1 MFNFLANR
9 SFLEKISYKSWII
22 LIVILT
28 IPTFY
33 QLIRPGFF
41 FMQDDL
47 QAMRVH
53 QMFRCL
59 QDFQIPCRWVPDMGY
74 QYGYPQFLYYPPS
87 VYYLGAL
94 IHLFAVQIIDSV
106 KILFI
111 FGYILSTLFMFIF
124 LKAFFDGESKEK
136 RFVST
141 TLPAF
146 LGAMLYTYIPYKAL
160 EVYVRG
166 ALNEFWSLVFFPLI
180 FWAIYQLISK
190 QKLKYVIFLAL
201 STAAL
206 MLTHNLMT
214 LIFAPLSI
222 LWCLSLLVLKKTWK
236 VIPKIF
242 LGGLLGIGLA
252 AFFTLP
258 VIFEGKYAH
267 LETLV
272 GGYFDYRQ
280 HFVSINRLLISNQF
294 GYGSSG
300 FGQDNNLT
308 LSTGQIQWMVALF
321 GFILA
326 PFFLKKHKNIAILV
340 IINSLV
346 ELVVLFLIHQKSSF
360 IWERIPIMVYLQFPW
375 RFLTDSIFLLSFLG
389 AGTIFFISQIN
400 IKGAKIFA
408 TLILIGI
415 FLLHAQFFKPKE
427 WFGISDKDKFSG
439 PFWEKEL
446 TISIFD
452 YLPAYAEL
460 PPNKIAP
467 DTPEVLEGKVRFITY
482 RKGSNYQIGEVEARE
497 DSVIRLPLFDFPG
510 MRVTVDGKVVG
521 HKNDDCRGEEYCLGL
536 ITFDLPQGSHLIK
549 AQLMDT
555 QIRSIGNIITLTS
568 FLLLLVLVG
577 KNYGYKK
584 VHL

>member
-1 MFNFLANR
+1 MFNFLEIR
-9 SFLEKISYKSWII
+9 SYKFWAIC
-22 LIVILT
+22 IVVLT

-47 QAMRVH
+47 QAMRVY
-53 QMFRCL
+53 QMFACFK
-59 QDFQIPCRWVPDMGY
+59 DFQIPCRWVPDMGY

-87 VYYLGAL
+87 VYYLAAL
-94 IHLFAVQIIDSV
+94 IHLFGIQIIDSV

-111 FGYILSTLFMFIF
+111 LGYIFSTLSMFIF
-124 LKAFFDGESKEK
+124 LKAFFDGESKVK
-136 RFVST
+136 NFVNT

-146 LGAMLYTYIPYKAL
+146 FGAMLYTYVPYKAL

-180 FWAIYQLISK
+180 FWAIYQLIYK
-190 QKLKYVIFLAL
+190 QKLKYIIFLAF
-201 STAAL
+201 SIAAL

-222 LWCLSLLVLKKTWK
+222 IWCLSLVFLKKTWRA
-236 VIPKIF
+236 IPKIL

-258 VIFEGKYAH
+258 VIFEGRYAH

-280 HFVSINRLLISNQF
+280 HFVSLYRLFVSNNF

-308 LSTGQIQWMVALF
+308 LSTGQIHWVVALI
-321 GFILA
+321 GLILS
-326 PFFLKKHKNIAILV
+326 FLFLKKHRDIAIL
-340 IINSLV
+340 IIIFSLA
-346 ELVVLFLIHQKSSF
+346 ELGVLFLIHQKSSF
-360 IWERIPIMVYLQFPW
+360 IWEKLPILMYLQFPW
-375 RFLTDSIFLLSFLG
+375 RFLTDSIFLLSIIG
-389 AGTIFFISQIN
+389 SATIFFISQIN
-400 IKGAKIFA
+400 KNFAKIFA
-408 TLILIGI
+408 ILILIGI
-415 FLLHAQFFKPKE
+415 FILHSHFFNPKE

-452 YLPAYAEL
+452 YLPIYAKL

-467 DTPEVLEGKVRFITY
+467 AIPEVLEGEVKFISY
-482 RKGSNYQIGEVEARE
+482 KKGSNYQSGEVEVKKN
-497 DSVIRLPLFDFPG
+497 SVIRLPLFDFPG
-510 MRVTVDGKVVG
+510 MEARVDGKKVT
-521 HKNDDCRGEEYCLGL
+521 HWNNDCSKQEFCLGL
-536 ITFDLPQGSHLIK
+536 ITFSIAKGNHIISAKLK
-549 AQLMDT
+549 DT
-555 QIRSIGNIITLTS
+555 PVRSISNIITLIS
-568 FLLLLVLVG
+568 LFVVIGIFFLKINDKSLS
-577 KNYGYKK
+577 
-584 VHL
+584 

>member
-1 MFNFLANR
+1 MFNFL
-9 SFLEKISYKSWII
+9 EKKSYKFWII
-22 LIVILT
+22 LIAILT

-33 QLIRPGFF
+33 RLIRPGFF

-47 QAMRVH
+47 QAMRIH
-53 QMFRCL
+53 QMFRCF

-94 IHLFAVQIIDSV
+94 IHLFGIQIIDSV

-111 FGYILSTLFMFIF
+111 LGYIFSTLAMFIF
-124 LKAFFDGESKEK
+124 LKAFFDGESREK
-136 RFVST
+136 KFIST

-146 LGAMLYTYIPYKAL
+146 FGAMLYTYVPYKAL

-190 QKLKYVIFLAL
+190 QKLKYIIFLAL
-201 STAAL
+201 SIATL

-214 LIFAPLSI
+214 LIFMPLATV
-222 LWCLSLLVLKKTWK
+222 WCFSLLILKKTWGT
-236 VIPKIF
+236 IPKIF
-242 LGGLLGIGLA
+242 LGGLLGVGLA

-280 HFVSINRLLISNQF
+280 HFVSLNRLFISNEF

-308 LSTGQIQWMVALF
+308 LSTGQIHWVIVLIGLIF
-321 GFILA
+321 SFV
-326 PFFLKKHKNIAILV
+326 FLRKQKNIAVL
-340 IINSLV
+340 IIIFTFV
-346 ELVVLFLIHQKSSF
+346 EVVVLFLIHQKSSF
-360 IWERIPIMVYLQFPW
+360 IWEKLPIMMYLQFPW
-375 RFLTDSIFLLSFLG
+375 RFLTNSIFLLSILG
-389 AGTIFFISQIN
+389 AAVAFFVAQIN
-400 IKGAKIFA
+400 SRFAKIFVI
-408 TLILIGI
+408 LILIGI
-415 FLLHAQFFKPKE
+415 FILHAQFFQPKE

-439 PFWEKEL
+439 PFWEKQL

-452 YLPAYAEL
+452 YLPIYAKL

-467 DTPEVLEGKVRFITY
+467 DIPEVLEGEVQFISY
-482 RKGSNYQIGEVEARE
+482 KKGSNFQTGEVWAIQ

-510 MRVTVDGKVVG
+510 MVVIIDGQKIA
-521 HKNDDCRGEEYCLGL
+521 HKNNDCRGQEYCLGL
-536 ITFDLPQGSHLIK
+536 ITFDLPAGHHFIK
-549 AQLMDT
+549 SQLMDT
-555 QIRSIGNIITLTS
+555 QIRSIGNIITLVS
-568 FLLLLVLVG
+568 FILLLILTG
-577 KNYGYKK
+577 KNYGHKK
-584 VHL
+584 IHP

>member
-1 MFNFLANR
+1 MLR
-9 SFLEKISYKSWII
+9 SYKFWIFLT
-22 LIVILT
+22 LIFT

-33 QLIRPGFF
+33 QLMRPGFF

-47 QAMRVH
+47 QAMRIH
-53 QMFRCL
+53 QMFRCF

-94 IHLFAVQIIDSV
+94 FHLFGVQIIDSV

-111 FGYILSTLFMFIF
+111 LGYIFSTLAMFIF
-124 LKAFFDGESKEK
+124 LKAFFDGEAKEK
-136 RFVST
+136 KFVST

-146 LGAMLYTYIPYKAL
+146 FGAMLYTYIPYKAL

-190 QKLKYVIFLAL
+190 KKLKYIIFLAL
-201 STAAL
+201 SIAGL
-206 MLTHNLMT
+206 LLTHNLMT
-214 LIFAPLSI
+214 LIFVPLAVF
-222 LWCLSLLVLKKTWK
+222 WCLALLILKKSWK
-236 VIPKIF
+236 TIPKIF
-242 LGGLLGIGLA
+242 LGGVLGVGLA

-280 HFVSINRLLISNQF
+280 HFVPIYKLFISNNF

-308 LSTGQIQWMVALF
+308 LSTGQIQWVVALI
-321 GFILA
+321 GLVLSFI
-326 PFFLKKHKNIAILV
+326 FLKKQRNIAIL
-340 IINSLV
+340 IILFSIV
-346 ELVVLFLIHQKSSF
+346 ELGVLFFIHQKSSF
-360 IWERIPIMVYLQFPW
+360 IWEKLPILVYLQFPW

-389 AGTIFFISQIN
+389 SAAAFFISQIN
-400 IKGAKIFA
+400 ARYAKIFMIL
-408 TLILIGI
+408 TLLGI
-415 FLLHAQFFKPKE
+415 FILHFQFFQAKE

-439 PFWEKEL
+439 PFWEKGL

-452 YLPAYAEL
+452 YLPIYAKL
-460 PPNKIAP
+460 PPNKKAP
-467 DTPEVLEGKVRFITY
+467 DTPEVLEGKVKFINY
-482 RKGSNYQIGEVEARE
+482 KKGSNYQLGETESAVN
-497 DSVIRLPLFDFPG
+497 SLVRLPLFDFPG
-510 MRVTVDGKVVG
+510 MKVTVDGKAVE
-521 HKNDDCRGEEYCLGL
+521 HKNNDCRGQEYCLGL
-536 ITFDLPQGSHLIK
+536 ITFNLPAGRHKIL
-549 AQLMDT
+549 AQLTDT
-555 QIRSIGNIITLTS
+555 PIRSIGNMITLTS
-568 FLLLLVLVG
+568 FILLLVLVYL
-577 KNYGYKK
+577 NYGYKK
-584 VHL
+584 ADS

>member
-1 MFNFLANR
+1 MLR
-9 SFLEKISYKSWII
+9 SYKFW
-22 LIVILT
+22 VILTLIFT

-33 QLIRPGFF
+33 QLMRPGFF

-53 QMFRCL
+53 QMFRCF

-94 IHLFAVQIIDSV
+94 FHLFGIQIIDSV

-111 FGYILSTLFMFIF
+111 LGYIFSTLAMFIF
-124 LKAFFDGESKEK
+124 LKAFFDGEAKEK
-136 RFVST
+136 KFVST

-146 LGAMLYTYIPYKAL
+146 FGAMLYTYIPYKAL

-180 FWAIYQLISK
+180 FWAIYQLISRK
-190 QKLKYVIFLAL
+190 KLKYIIFLAL
-201 STAAL
+201 STAGL
-206 MLTHNLMT
+206 LLTHNLMT
-214 LIFAPLSI
+214 LIFAPLAI
-222 LWCLSLLVLKKTWK
+222 FWCLALLTLKKSWRT
-236 VIPKIF
+236 IPKIF
-242 LGGLLGIGLA
+242 LGGVLGIGLA

-280 HFVSINRLLISNQF
+280 HFVSLNRLFISNNF

-308 LSTGQIQWMVALF
+308 LSTGQIQWAVALI
-321 GFILA
+321 GLILS
-326 PFFLKKHKNIAILV
+326 FVFLKKQRNIAIL
-340 IINSLV
+340 IILFSII
-346 ELVVLFLIHQKSSF
+346 ELGVLFLIHQKSSF
-360 IWERIPIMVYLQFPW
+360 IWAKLPILVYLQFPW

-389 AGTIFFISQIN
+389 SATVFFISKIS
-400 IKGAKIFA
+400 IRFTKIFVI
-408 TLILIGI
+408 LILLGI
-415 FLLHAQFFKPKE
+415 FILHIQFFQAKE

-439 PFWEKEL
+439 PFWEKQL

-452 YLPAYAEL
+452 YLPIYAKL
-460 PPNKIAP
+460 PPNKKAP
-467 DTPEVLEGKVRFITY
+467 NKPEVLEGQVQFINY
-482 RKGSNYQIGEVEARE
+482 QKGSDYQVGETESAE
-497 DSVIRLPLFDFPG
+497 NSVVRLPLFDFPG
-510 MRVTVDGKVVG
+510 MKVTVDGKVIE
-521 HKNDDCRGEEYCLGL
+521 HKNNDCRGQEYCLGL
-536 ITFDLPQGSHLIK
+536 ITFNLPAGRHKIL
-549 AQLMDT
+549 AQLTDT
-555 QIRSIGNIITLTS
+555 PIRSIGNMITLAS
-568 FLLLLVLVG
+568 FILLLVLVYLS
-577 KNYGYKK
+577 YGYKK
-584 VHL
+584 ADS

>member
-1 MFNFLANR
+1 
-9 SFLEKISYKSWII
+9 
-22 LIVILT
+22 
-28 IPTFY
+28 
-33 QLIRPGFF
+33 
-41 FMQDDL
+41 MQDDL

-53 QMFRCL
+53 QMFACFK
-59 QDFQIPCRWVPDMGY
+59 DFQIPCRWVPDMGY

-94 IHLFAVQIIDSV
+94 IHLFGIQIIDSV

-111 FGYILSTLFMFIF
+111 LGYIFSALAMFIF
-124 LKAFFDGESKEK
+124 LKAFFDGESPEK
-136 RFVST
+136 NFVST

-146 LGAMLYTYIPYKAL
+146 FGTMLYTYIPYKAL

-166 ALNEFWSLVFFPLI
+166 ALNEFWSLIFFPLI

-201 STAAL
+201 SIAAL

-214 LIFAPLSI
+214 FIFAPLAI
-222 LWCLSLLVLKKTWK
+222 LWCLSLLILKKTWK
-236 VIPKIF
+236 TIPKIF
-242 LGGLLGIGLA
+242 LGGLLGVGLA

-280 HFVSINRLLISNQF
+280 HFVSINRLFISNQF

-308 LSTGQIQWMVALF
+308 LSTGQIHWVVALI
-321 GFILA
+321 GLILA
-326 PFFLKKHKNIAILV
+326 FVYFKRYKNITILV
-340 IINSLV
+340 IVFSIA
-346 ELVVLFLIHQKSSF
+346 ELGVLFLIHQKSSF
-360 IWERIPIMVYLQFPW
+360 IWEKLPFMQYLQFPW
-375 RFLTDSIFLLSFLG
+375 RLLANSIFLLSLLG
-389 AGTIFFISQIN
+389 SATAFFISQIN
-400 IKGAKIFA
+400 KTYVKIF
-408 TLILIGI
+408 TILILMII
-415 FLLHAQFFKPKE
+415 FLLHAHFYQPKE

-452 YLPAYAEL
+452 YLPIYAKL
-460 PPNKIAP
+460 PPNKKAP
-467 DTPEVLEGKVRFITY
+467 ATPEVLEGEVQFISY
-482 RKGSNYQIGEVEARE
+482 KKGSNYQLGEIEVKGTG
-497 DSVIRLPLFDFPG
+497 VVRLPLFDFPG
-510 MRVTVDGKVVG
+510 MEVKIDGKKVS
-521 HKNDDCRGEEYCLGL
+521 HRHDDCRGQEYCLGL
-536 ITFDLPQGSHLIK
+536 ITFDLPAGYHLIK
-549 AQLMDT
+549 AQLIDT
-555 QIRSIGNIITLTS
+555 QIRKIGNIITLIS
-568 FLLLLVLVG
+568 FILLLVLVG

-584 VHL
+584 VYP

>member
-1 MFNFLANR
+1 MNILHSLENR
-9 SFLEKISYKSWII
+9 SYKFWII
-22 LIVILT
+22 LILIFT
-28 IPTFY
+28 IPTFS

-53 QMFRCL
+53 QMFKCL

-94 IHLFAVQIIDSV
+94 LHLFSIQIIDSV

-111 FGYILSTLFMFIF
+111 LGYIFSTLSMFIF
-124 LKAFFDGESKEK
+124 LKAFFDGESNEK
-136 RFVST
+136 KFVST

-146 LGAMLYTYIPYKAL
+146 FGAMLYTYVPYKAL

-180 FWAIYQLISK
+180 FWAIYQLVTK
-190 QKLKYVIFLAL
+190 QKLKYIIFLAL
-201 STAAL
+201 SVAGL
-206 MLTHNLMT
+206 MITHNLMT
-214 LIFAPLSI
+214 LIFTPLAI
-222 LWCLSLLVLKKTWK
+222 VWYLSLLILKRAWK
-236 VIPKIF
+236 SIPKIF
-242 LGGLLGIGLA
+242 LGGLLGAGLA

-258 VIFEGKYAH
+258 VMFEGRYVH

-280 HFVSINRLLISNQF
+280 HFVSLYRLFISNNF

-308 LSTGQIQWMVALF
+308 LSTGQIQWMVALL
-321 GFILA
+321 GLILSFIFIKRA
-326 PFFLKKHKNIAILV
+326 KNIVVLV
-340 IINSLV
+340 MIFSAL
-346 ELVVLFLIHQKSSF
+346 EFLVLFLIHQKSSF
-360 IWERIPIMVYLQFPW
+360 IWEKLPVMMYLQFPW

-389 AGTIFFISQIN
+389 AATVFFIAQVN
-400 IKGAKIFA
+400 KNFAKVFA
-408 TLILIGI
+408 VLILIGI
-415 FLLHAQFFKPKE
+415 LLLHAQFFRSKE

-452 YLPAYAEL
+452 YLPIYAKL
-460 PPNKIAP
+460 PPNKKAP
-467 DTPEVLEGKVRFITY
+467 ELPEVLEGDVQFINY
-482 RKGSNYQIGEVEARE
+482 KKGSNYQKGEVEVKE
-497 DSVIRLPLFDFPG
+497 NSVIRLPLLDFPG

-521 HKNDDCRGEEYCLGL
+521 HRNNDCRGEEYCWGL
-536 ITFDLPQGSHLIK
+536 ITFDLPAGRHFIK
-549 AQLMDT
+549 AKLMDT
-555 QIRSIGNIITLTS
+555 QIRSIGNIITLIS
-568 FLLLLVLVG
+568 FILLLVLIG
-577 KNYGYKK
+577 KNYGHKK
-584 VHL
+584 IYP

>member
-28 IPTFY
+28 IPSFY

-53 QMFRCL
+53 QMFRCF
-59 QDFQIPCRWVPDMGY
+59 QDLQIPCRWVPDMGY

-94 IHLFAVQIIDSV
+94 IHLFGVQIIDSV

-111 FGYILSTLFMFIF
+111 LGYILSTLSMFIF

-141 TLPAF
+141 TLPAVF
-146 LGAMLYTYIPYKAL
+146 GVMLYTYIPYKAL

-190 QKLKYVIFLAL
+190 QKLKYVIFLSL
-201 STAAL
+201 SIAAL

-214 LIFAPLSI
+214 LIFAPLAI
-222 LWCLSLLVLKKTWK
+222 FWCLSLLILKKTGK

-242 LGGLLGIGLA
+242 LGGLLGVGLA

-258 VIFEGKYAH
+258 VIFESQYAH
-267 LETLV
+267 LDTLI

-280 HFVSINRLLISNQF
+280 HFVSLNRLFISNQF

-308 LSTGQIQWMVALF
+308 LSTGQIQWVVALIGLILSF
-321 GFILA
+321 MFIKRA
-326 PFFLKKHKNIAILV
+326 KNIAILV
-340 IINSLV
+340 IIFSTL
-346 ELVVLFLIHQKSSF
+346 ELGVLFLIHQKSSF
-360 IWERIPIMVYLQFPW
+360 IWEKVPIMVYLQFPW

-400 IKGAKIFA
+400 KSFARIFA
-408 TLILIGI
+408 ILILIGI
-415 FLLHAQFFKPKE
+415 FLLHAQFFRPKE

-452 YLPAYAEL
+452 YLPIYAKL

-467 DTPEVLEGKVRFITY
+467 DKPEVLEGKVQFISY
-482 RKGSNYQIGEVEARE
+482 KKGSNYQIGEVEVRE
-497 DSVIRLPLFDFPG
+497 DSVVRLPLFDFPG
-510 MRVTVDGKVVG
+510 MEVLVDNKKIT
-521 HKNDDCRGEEYCLGL
+521 HRNDDCRGEEYCLGL
-536 ITFDLPQGSHLIK
+536 ITFALPAGKHLIK

-568 FLLLLVLVG
+568 FILLLLLVG
-577 KNYGYKK
+577 KNYVYKK
-584 VHL
+584 VRL